1 MNKSLGRYS
10 LLQHIIYVARTR
22 VVSSPSE
29 VLVKVVHGDM
39 HTLCGDIGQLGLSL
53 PDELGL
59 APALSPFLCR
69 LFIFQKVIIITI

>member
-1 MNKSLGRYS
+1 M
-10 LLQHIIYVARTR
+10 
-22 VVSSPSE
+22 SSPSE

-59 APALSPFLCR
+59 APALSPLYSKR
-69 LFIFQKVIIITI
+69 LKSLLFKKNVEN